1 MKKFLKVLFYV
12 IAAVYPVLVFTLLVI
27 FKVDTRILSLC
38 IIALAAAFFLSATG
52 SKKTRNEKEKSNY
65 TFHGTCS
72 GHPDAE
78 SFGNAF

>member
-52 SKKTRNEKEKSNY
+52 SKKTRNEKEKSVLDWKPLVSSML
-65 TFHGTCS
+65 FLAAGI
-72 GHPDAE
+72 PL
-78 SFGNAF
+78 